1 MEEETLVVVNGD
13 KKTIETDQAVENINF
28 EEMSKIERYKTYYD
42 MLETNYNLA
51 KFHLL
56 NDSEYHSFHNY
67 FKLVD
72 EKAKIDFFNEVES
85 YFPNLK
91 NVKPSTYFKK
101 SGKKVAIICDEFL
114 FNSFKDVSD
123 LIYISHNDI
132 DIVSTLD
139 VDYFMYATSWR
150 GIDMSWEGSAS
161 PNSELRQDIYN
172 IIKKFKDRKIKT
184 VFYSKEDPVNYNL
197 FKDVAKL
204 CDVVF
209 TSASEMVPTYV
220 ELCGHVNVHSL
231 QFGINPYYHNP
242 IGTRSDYAEKVKDEV
257 IFAGSW
263 LTKYPTRNKETSM
276 ILDGVINAE
285 KEVTIID
292 RNLNLKKDRYLFPA
306 KYIPYLTY
314 PMNHEDLMN
323 THKLYRWAINLN
335 SVKYSETMFANR
347 IFELQAFGILLLSNY
362 SVGVNNQFPNV
373 FMINNNADVSPILNN
388 YNELDLRE
396 FQGKAIRNV
405 FREHTTFHR
414 LSYIENIVLDTPLL
428 EEYNRILVVN
438 VDDSE
443 TVKENFE
450 RQLYVDKTLVNASEL
465 STINLDEYD
474 YLTYMSK
481 KNVYG
486 EYYLEDLL
494 TPFKFVEVDFVTK
507 KGNGEVH
514 NLINQFSD
522 ETLTMFKLSSL
533 NNINEKE
540 SLTNGYLADDIEIEN
555 NRRAPKSS
563 KKLSVIVPI
572 HNNGVYLEDKCFASL
587 RRSSI
592 FNKME
597 IVFVNDGSTDDET
610 IKIINRIRRRYP
622 NHIVYKAFD
631 QGSGSASRPRNVGIE
646 LATSSYITYLDPDNE
661 AMGDGYAKL
670 FERLMNDASLDL
682 VVGNIMKED
691 NVRRSNFNFAQTIKK
706 YNHNQLVI
714 DNTHQFMKDSGLRA
728 QSIQALIVKKSIIEN
743 NNIRMVE
750 GAAGQDTMF
759 FQELMLYSNK
769 VGAMN
774 VYVHMYYAAVSGSVT
789 NTIGAKFFD
798 KYYKLET
805 ERIPFLKK
813 HKLLDAY
820 MNERFNFYVKGWY
833 MVRFDRIK
841 PEERH
846 QAITRFL
853 DIYSLYDD
861 IKRPQDIELN
871 ETIAQLKKEVNYKG

>member
-1 MEEETLVVVNGD
+1 MVNGD

-91 NVKPSTYFKK
+91 KVKPSTYFKK

-292 RNLNLKKDRYLFPA
+292 RNLNLKKDRYLFPV

-443 TVKENFE
+443 TVKENFD

-769 VGAMN
+769 VEAMN

>member
-1 MEEETLVVVNGD
+1 MVKED
-13 KKTIETDQAVENINF
+13 KQIKDINQKAEDDINF
-28 EEMSKIERYKTYYD
+28 EEMSKVERYRAYYE

-51 KFHLL
+51 KYHLL

-72 EKAKIDFFNEVES
+72 EKAKVDFLNEIET

-91 NVKPSTYFKK
+91 NVKPSAYYQK
-101 SGKKVAIICDEFL
+101 SDKKVGIICDEFL
-114 FNSFKDVSD
+114 YNSFKDVSN
-123 LIYISHNDI
+123 LVYISHNDI
-132 DIVSTLD
+132 DRLSEID
-139 VDYFMYATSWR
+139 IDYFMYATSWR
-150 GIDMSWEGSAS
+150 GIDMTWEGSAS
-161 PNSELRQDIYN
+161 PSNDLRQDIYKV
-172 IIKKFKDRKIKT
+172 IHHFKERGIKT

-197 FKDVAKL
+197 FKDISIL

-209 TSASEMVPTYV
+209 TSAMEMVPTYV

-231 QFGINPYYHNP
+231 QFGINPNYHNP
-242 IGTRSDYAEKVKDEV
+242 VGTRSNYASDVKNDV

-276 ILDGVINAE
+276 ILDGLINAE
-285 KEVTIID
+285 KDFTIID
-292 RNLNLKKDRYLFPA
+292 RNLNLKKDRYLFPV

-373 FMINNNADVSPILNN
+373 FMINNHSDVAPIVNN
-388 YNELDLRE
+388 YSERDLRE

-405 FREHTTFHR
+405 FREHTTYHR
-414 LSYIENIVLDTPLL
+414 FSYIENIVLDSPMMK
-428 EEYNRILVVN
+428 EQNKILVVN
-438 VDDSE
+438 QDESDKVR
-443 TVKENFE
+443 ENFE
-450 RQLYVDKTLVNASEL
+450 RQMYVDATLINKSEL
-465 STINLDEYD
+465 NSTNLKEYD
-474 YLTYMSK
+474 YITFMSK
-481 KNVYG
+481 QNIYG

-494 TPFKFVEVDFVTK
+494 TPFKYVDVDFVTK
-507 KGNGEVH
+507 NGTGEVH
-514 NLINQFSD
+514 NLTGHFKDIN
-522 ETLTMFKLSSL
+522 TTMFKVNAIDGIEELNTLS
-533 NNINEKE
+533 
-540 SLTNGYLADDIEIEN
+540 NGYLADDIELEN
-555 NRRAPKSS
+555 NYRAPKSS

-592 FNKME
+592 FDQME

-610 IKIINRIRRRYP
+610 IKIINRIRRKYP
-622 NHIVYKAFD
+622 NHILYKEFD
-631 QGSGSASRPRNVGIE
+631 EGSGSASRPRNIGVEI
-646 LATSSYITYLDPDNE
+646 ATSPYITYLDPDNE
-661 AMGDGYAKL
+661 AMGDGYGKL
-670 FERLMNDASLDL
+670 FDRLMSDDSLDL

-706 YNHNQLVI
+706 YNHNSLLI
-714 DNTHQFMKDSGLRA
+714 EDTHQFMKDSGLRA
-728 QSIQALIVKKSIIEN
+728 QSIQALIVKKSIILD
-743 NNIRMVE
+743 NNIKMVE

-759 FQELMLYSNK
+759 FQELMLYSK
-769 VGAMN
+769 N
-774 VYVHMYYAAVSGSVT
+774 VAAINAYIHMYYAAVSGSVT

-820 MNERFNFYVKGWY
+820 MTERFNFYVKGWY

-846 QAITRFL
+846 EAITRFL
-853 DIYSLYDD
+853 DIYSLYDG

-871 ETIAQLKKEVNYKG
+871 QTIEQLKREVNYKE

>member
-1 MEEETLVVVNGD
+1 
-13 KKTIETDQAVENINF
+13 
-28 EEMSKIERYKTYYD
+28 

-91 NVKPSTYFKK
+91 KVKPSTYFKK

-292 RNLNLKKDRYLFPA
+292 RNLNLKKDRYLFPV

-443 TVKENFE
+443 TVKENFD

-769 VGAMN
+769 VEAMN

>member
-1 MEEETLVVVNGD
+1 
-13 KKTIETDQAVENINF
+13 
-28 EEMSKIERYKTYYD
+28 MSKIERYKTYYD
-42 MLETNYNLA
+42 MLETNYNVA

-56 NDSEYHSFHNY
+56 NDNDYHSFHNY

-72 EKAKIDFFNEVES
+72 ENAKTDFLNEVET
-85 YFPNLK
+85 YFPNMK
-91 NVKPSTYFKK
+91 HVKPSTYFKK
-101 SGKKVAIICDEFL
+101 SDKRVAIICDEFL
-114 FNSFKDVSD
+114 YNSFKDVSN
-123 LIYISHNDI
+123 LTYISHKDLDQLDTI
-132 DIVSTLD
+132 D

-161 PNSELRQDIYN
+161 PGSELRQDIYHV
-172 IIKKFKDRKIKT
+172 IKHFKDRKIKT

-197 FKDVAKL
+197 FKDVAEL

-209 TSASEMVPTYV
+209 TSAVEMIPTYI
-220 ELCGHVNVHSL
+220 ELCGHENVHTL
-231 QFGINPYYHNP
+231 QFGINPNYHNP
-242 IGTRSDYAEKVKDEV
+242 IGTRTKYAETVKDEV

-276 ILDGVINAE
+276 ILDGLKNAE
-285 KEVTIID
+285 REFTIID

-306 KYIPYLTY
+306 KYIPNLTY

-373 FMINNNADVSPILNN
+373 FMINNHADVGPIVKN
-388 YNELDLRE
+388 YSELDLRE

-405 FREHTTFHR
+405 FREHTTYHR
-414 LSYIENIVLDTPLL
+414 FAYIENIVLGTPIL
-428 EEYNRILVVN
+428 EEKNRILVVN
-438 VDDSE
+438 KDES
-443 TVKENFE
+443 KEVEVNFN
-450 RQLYVDKTLVNASEL
+450 RQLYVDKTL
-465 STINLDEYD
+465 INESALAQVDLTQYD
-474 YLTYMSK
+474 YITFMTK
-481 KNVYG
+481 QNVYG

-494 TPFKFVEVDFVTK
+494 TPFKYVDVDFVTK
-507 KGNGEVH
+507 KGTGEVH
-514 NLINQFSD
+514 NLTDKMSD
-522 ETLTMFKLSSL
+522 ATVTMFKITEGFKLDSLS
-533 NNINEKE
+533 N
-540 SLTNGYLADDIEIEN
+540 LTKGYLADDIELEN

-563 KKLSVIVPI
+563 KQLSVIVPI

-592 FNKME
+592 FDKME

-622 NHIVYKAFD
+622 NHIVYKEFAE
-631 QGSGSASRPRNVGIE
+631 GSGSASRPRNVGIE
-646 LATSSYITYLDPDNE
+646 LATSPYITYLDPDNE
-661 AMGDGYAKL
+661 AMGDGYGKL
-670 FERLMNDASLDL
+670 FARLTSDPSLDL

-691 NVRRSNFNFAQTIKK
+691 NVRRSTFNYANTIKK
-706 YNHNQLVI
+706 YNQNKLLI
-714 DNTHQFMKDSGLRA
+714 EDTHKYMKESGLRA
-728 QSIQALIVKKSIIEN
+728 QSIQALIIKKSIIKDN
-743 NNIRMVE
+743 QIKMVE

-759 FQELMLYSNK
+759 FQELMLYSKKAEGLN
-769 VGAMN
+769 AFI
-774 VYVHMYYAAVSGSVT
+774 HMYYAAVSGSVT

-805 ERIPFLKK
+805 ERIPFLKQ

-820 MNERFNFYVKGWY
+820 MTERFNFYIKGWY
-833 MVRFDRIK
+833 IIRFDRIK

-853 DIYSLYDD
+853 DIYSLYDG

-871 ETIAQLKKEVNYKG
+871 ETIEELKKEVNYKG

>member
-1 MEEETLVVVNGD
+1 MVKEDKNVVQEDQVAEEV
-13 KKTIETDQAVENINF
+13 NF

-42 MLETNYNLA
+42 MLETNYNVA
-51 KFHLL
+51 KFHIL
-56 NDSEYHSFHNY
+56 NDSDYHSFHNY

-72 EKAKIDFFNEVES
+72 EKAKIDFLNEIES
-85 YFPNLK
+85 NFPKLNHIK
-91 NVKPSTYFKK
+91 QSTYYKK
-101 SGKKVAIICDEFL
+101 SDKKVAIICDEFL
-114 FNSFKDVSD
+114 YNSFKDVAN
-123 LIYISHNDI
+123 LTYISHNDI
-132 DIVSTLD
+132 GRLNEIE

-161 PNSELRQDIYN
+161 PNSDLRQDIYN
-172 IIKKFKDRKIKT
+172 VIQHFKSRNIKT
-184 VFYSKEDPVNYNL
+184 VFYSKEDPVNFNL
-197 FKDVAKL
+197 FKDVAEI
-204 CDVVF
+204 CDVIF
-209 TSASEMVPTYV
+209 TSAVEMIPTYID
-220 ELCGHVNVHSL
+220 LCGHDNVHSL
-231 QFGINPYYHNP
+231 QFGINPNYHNP
-242 IGTRSDYAEKVKDEV
+242 VGTRSKFAQSVKDEV

-276 ILDGVINAE
+276 ILDGLINAE

-306 KYIPYLTY
+306 KYIPHLSY
-314 PMNHEDLMN
+314 PMNHEDLMH

-335 SVKYSETMFANR
+335 SVKYSDTMFANR

-373 FMINNNADVSPILNN
+373 FMINNHADVGPIVNN
-388 YNELDLRE
+388 YSELDLRE

-405 FREHTTFHR
+405 FREHTTYHR
-414 LSYIENIVLDTPLL
+414 FSYIENIVLGTPVM
-428 EEYNRILVVN
+428 EEHNRILVVN
-438 VDDSE
+438 SDDSDAVRE
-443 TVKENFE
+443 SFD
-450 RQLYVDKTLVNASEL
+450 RQLYVDKTLINQSEITQTDL
-465 STINLDEYD
+465 TQYD
-474 YLTYMSK
+474 YIAFMNRQNT
-481 KNVYG
+481 YG

-494 TPFKFVEVDFVTK
+494 TPFKFVDVDFVTK
-507 KGNGEVH
+507 KGKGEVH
-514 NLINQFSD
+514 NLTDQ
-522 ETLTMFKLSSL
+522 LTDKHVSMIRLSTI
-533 NNINEKE
+533 NNIEDINALK
-540 SLTNGYLADDIEIEN
+540 NGYLADDIELEN

-592 FNKME
+592 FDQME
-597 IVFVNDGSTDDET
+597 IIFVNDGSTDEET

-622 NHIVYKAFD
+622 NHIVYKEFE

-646 LATSSYITYLDPDNE
+646 LATTPYITYLDPDNE
-661 AMGDGYAKL
+661 AMGDGYGKL
-670 FERLMNDASLDL
+670 FARLKSDPSLDL

-691 NVRRSNFNFAQTIKK
+691 NVRRSTFNFANTIKK
-706 YNHNQLVI
+706 YNQNQLLI
-714 DNTHQFMKDSGLRA
+714 EDTHKFMKESGLRA
-728 QSIQALIVKKSIIEN
+728 QSIQALIVKKAIIEQ
-743 NNIRMVE
+743 NNIKMVE

-769 VGAMN
+769 IEGIN
-774 VYVHMYYAAVSGSVT
+774 TFIHMYYAAVSGSVT

-805 ERIPFLKK
+805 ERIPFLKQ

-820 MNERFNFYVKGWY
+820 MTERFNFYIKGWY

-853 DIYSLYDD
+853 DIYSLYDG

-871 ETIAQLKKEVNYKG
+871 NTIAQLKNEVNYKG

>member
-292 RNLNLKKDRYLFPA
+292 RNLNLKKDRYLFPV

-443 TVKENFE
+443 TVKENFD

-769 VGAMN
+769 VEAMN

>member
-91 NVKPSTYFKK
+91 KVKPSTYFKK

-292 RNLNLKKDRYLFPA
+292 RNLNLKKDRYLFPV

-443 TVKENFE
+443 TVKENFD

-769 VGAMN
+769 VEAMN